1 MVPASRPRASLFAAS
16 GLLLLLLA
24 AAPVQASAC
33 PPADC
38 IPIVPFPKVPYLT
51 GDVEFTSFAADVQV
65 HDAVARTALALTVRN
80 DGTAPAQAH
89 ISVPLPDGAAVL
101 GFNLTVDG
109 RLLVG
114 RVQERAAAQA
124 EYEAAVQ
131 NGSDAALLTQADKR
145 LIALDVNVAPGAERV
160 LRLAYAESV
169 PLASGA
175 RVYRLPLEQLDPRPA
190 AFHLAVDVA
199 SRFGAADLASIGV
212 PLSFQSGHGQADA
225 LPATARDLVLTWT
238 EEAADHSSLVAA
250 RPLAD
255 GPTEA
260 LGTFCL
266 EGAAL
271 PRDVA
276 FILDQSGSMAG
287 IKMTEAREAL
297 VAALGTVTP
306 ADRYTVVP
314 FSSDAVPFD
323 ATLKAGS
330 RSNVEAAQARA
341 AQLDIEGGTNL
352 DSALQEAFRQLA
364 LGAASDNLAMVVL
377 LTDGLPTIGVTEHD
391 EIIRRAEAANV
402 RDAPIVV
409 VPIGLDAD
417 YTFLADLALRSGGAY
432 VDPGAP
438 DEDLSDRLARL
449 AAVLAE
455 PVARDLR
462 LTLSGA
468 DEDSVFPRVLP
479 PVYADDCLEVRFRT
493 LGDGPVTVV
502 LAGEGATGPVRFEAT
517 FEPGDEGVEPAVR
530 NLWGQAYVAELL
542 SQERGAGGEDA
553 ALRQAVILNAT
564 TYGILTP
571 YTAWVLA
578 DDQPAPEP
586 VQEASSSAPNVG
598 GTAGYGYGSSTATGT
613 NTGSVVRSVAHDSA
627 ADTDYSLGTGAQAS
641 KDNKTPGVGPAL
653 LAVALLAL
661 AVALRRRP

>member
-1 MVPASRPRASLFAAS
+1 MVPASRPRASFLA
-16 GLLLLLLA
+16 LLLLLIGVPA
-24 AAPVQASAC
+24 QATVC

-38 IPIVPFPKVPYLT
+38 IPIVPFPDVPYVL
-51 GDVEFTSFAADVQV
+51 GDVEFEAFAADVQV
-65 HDAVARTALALTVRN
+65 HDAVARTGLTLTVRN
-80 DGTAPAQAH
+80 DGLAPAQAH
-89 ISVPLPDGAAVL
+89 VSVPLPEGAAVL

-114 RVQERAAAQA
+114 RMQERGAAQA
-124 EYEAAVQ
+124 TYDAAVR
-131 NGSDAALLTQADKR
+131 NGTDAALLTQADKR
-145 LIALDVNVAPGAERV
+145 LVALDVNVAPGAERV

-175 RVYRLPLEQLDPRPA
+175 RVYRLPLAQLDPRPA
-190 AFHLAVDVA
+190 AFHLAVDVH
-199 SRFGAADLASIGV
+199 SRFGAADLAAAGV
-212 PLSFQSGHGQADA
+212 PLQFQGGKAAIDS
-225 LPATARDLVLTWT
+225 LPATARDLVVTWS
-238 EEAADHSSLVAA
+238 EEAADHSSLVTAG
-250 RPLAD
+250 PLAD

-266 EGAAL
+266 DGAAL

-287 IKMTEAREAL
+287 IKIVEAREAL

-314 FSSDAVPFD
+314 FSTNAVPFD
-323 ATLKAGS
+323 AALQAGS
-330 RSNVEAAQARA
+330 RSNVQAAQARA
-341 AQLDIEGGTNL
+341 AQLGIEGGTNL

-364 LGAASDNLAMVVL
+364 LGASSDNLAMVVL
-377 LTDGLPTIGVTEHD
+377 LTDGLPTVGVTGHD

-402 RDAPIVV
+402 RDAPVVV

-455 PVARDLR
+455 PVARDVH
-462 LTLSGA
+462 LTLTGA
-468 DEDSVFPRVLP
+468 DADSVFPRVLP

-493 LGDGPVTVV
+493 DGSGPVTVH
-502 LAGEGATGPVRFEAT
+502 LAGEGADGPIAFDAT

-530 NLWGQAYVAELL
+530 NLWGQAKVAELL
-542 SQERGAGGEDA
+542 SQERNAAGEEA
-553 ALRQAVILNAT
+553 ALRQAVILDAT
-564 TYGILTP
+564 AFGILTP

-586 VQEASSSAPNVG
+586 VHDQANQASGAPNVG
-598 GTAGYGYGSSTATGT
+598 ASAAATYSTTGT
-613 NTGSVVRSVAHDSA
+613 STGGSARSALGSGA
-627 ADTDYSLGTGAQAS
+627 ADAANEADAGTGAQA
-641 KDNKTPGVGPAL
+641 KDESTPGLGAAL

-661 AVALRRRP
+661 AVALRRR